1 MKKFG
6 TPDGGALGSDTDG
19 AVVVAPE
26 PPPLL
31 APLEAC
37 LRWWPLGCLP

>member
-19 AVVVAPE
+19 ALVAAAE
-26 PPPLL
+26 PLSLPPVDP
-31 APLEAC
+31 A
-37 LRWWPLGCLP
+37 LRWWLLDRLP